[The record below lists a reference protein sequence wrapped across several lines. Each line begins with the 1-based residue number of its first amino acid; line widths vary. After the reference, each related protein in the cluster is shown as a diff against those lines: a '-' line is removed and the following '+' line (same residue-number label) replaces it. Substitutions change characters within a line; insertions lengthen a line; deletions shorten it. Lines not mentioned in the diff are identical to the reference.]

1 MAAPA
6 VASLIALAIH
16 VAISWP
22 WGLLAAPYGVV
33 AVAIAWPSARV
44 LWAFLTT
51 RGGAPASAT
60 SLLLAHFGALLV
72 AAVLAPVVVDGGLA
86 VYRLMTEGSTGSW
99 APWGGFAGVIPVV
112 IAYALVSLST
122 AANLRRRVADPTA

>member
-22 WGLLAAPYGVV
+22 RGLLAAPYGVV

-51 RGGAPASAT
+51 RGGARASAT

-72 AAVLAPVVVDGGLA
+72 AAVLAPVVVNSGFA
-86 VYRLMTEGSTGSW
+86 VHRLITEGTTGSW

-122 AANLRRRVADPTA
+122 AANLRRRAADPTV

>member
-16 VAISWP
+16 VVISWP

-44 LWAFLTT
+44 LWTFLTT
-51 RGGAPASAT
+51 RGGARASART
-60 SLLLAHFGALLV
+60 LLLAHFGALLA
-72 AAVLAPVVVDGGLA
+72 AAVLAPVVVNGGLS
-86 VYRLMTEGSTGSW
+86 VYRLMTEGTTGSW
-99 APWGGFAGVIPVV
+99 APWDGFAGVIPVV

-122 AANLRRRVADPTA
+122 AANLRRRAADPTA

>member
-16 VAISWP
+16 VVISWP
-22 WGLLAAPYGVV
+22 WALLAAPYGVV

-44 LWAFLTT
+44 LWTFLTT
-51 RGGAPASAT
+51 RGGARASART
-60 SLLLAHFGALLV
+60 LLLAHFGALLA
-72 AAVLAPVVVDGGLA
+72 AAVLAPIVVNGSLS
-86 VYRLMTEGSTGSW
+86 VYRLMTEGATGGW

-112 IAYALVSLST
+112 IAYAFVSLST
-122 AANLRRRVADPTA
+122 AANLRRRAADPTA